1 MSTELSNNAGNSG
14 AEEKFVQLFCDVF
27 GAEKGQYVYLQYP
40 FTDIYGKHRSI
51 DFAIKTE
58 FGKIAFEIDGETWHN
73 PSKVSQ
79 DKYIDDLLKQ
89 NSMVYNG
96 WKVFRWTDSQ
106 LKKAPERVKDELIT
120 FLGYSPTL
128 TYIDENLPPQQGKI
142 FELREHQEEALENLA
157 KMREEGK
164 TIALVQG
171 ATGSGKSAIG
181 VLDAKSVGKRTLFL
195 AHTKELV
202 EQGASN
208 FEKLWSEV
216 TVGRFYENFHD
227 TDTQIVCASIQSIIR
242 NLDLFKPDDFDYL
255 IIDECHHASAK
266 SYTTILSY
274 FKPAFTLGLTA
285 TPERAD
291 GEDLLEVFQNVAH
304 KLDIKDAVEKGVLVP
319 VRCIRVKTNINLA
332 DVRINGFKYNSID
345 LETTVVVPERNQL
358 IVDTYLEYVKN
369 KSTVIFCT
377 SVNHADT
384 IAELLQK
391 NGIKAESVSGKT
403 ENIKRKKI
411 LKDYENKQIQVLC
424 ACDLLNEGWDSPI
437 TEVLF
442 MARPTMSKTIYM
454 QQLGRGMRIHEGKE
468 FLMVFDFVDNANMFN
483 CPYSLHRLLNIGEY
497 VPGGMVLGTKHG
509 MAWDKNMFKKGE
521 KPAILLDYPIH
532 AMDYEVIDLFNW
544 QEKANKMYSQL
555 ELTRHVSVQS
565 ETIVKYINDGKI
577 KADMEVP
584 ISESKIL
591 YYFNRERV
599 KEFCKKFGWTE
610 ITASNRKQL
619 FLDFCKKMNMSYSY
633 KHVFL
638 MSFLS
643 CMNEKGEAD
652 IVDVT
657 DTFACYY
664 EERKKQGLQAEKKPC
679 IFTKGNYSSK
689 DVEKLIL
696 SMPFKRFEDM
706 GYMHHSKYLGILQ
719 IDKSIMKS
727 FDDDDMSDLLTYCTE
742 GLEKY
747 WNRNKGDMK

>member
-73 PSKVSQ
+73 PSNVSQ

-128 TYIDENLPPQQGKI
+128 TYIDENLPPKQGKI

-171 ATGSGKSAIG
+171 ATVSGKSAIG

-454 QQLGRGMRIHEGKE
+454 QQLGRGMRIHKGKE

-497 VPGGMVLGTKHG
+497 VPGGMVIGTKHG

-599 KEFCKKFGWTE
+599 KEFCKEFGWTE

-633 KHVFL
+633 KPVFL

-657 DTFACYY
+657 DTFSCYY
-664 EERKKQGLQAEKKPC
+664 EERKKQGLQAEKKQC

>member
-1 MSTELSNNAGNSG
+1 MKLATKKSINAGNSG

-40 FTDIYGKHRSI
+40 FVDIYGKHRSI
-51 DFAIKTE
+51 DFAVRTE
-58 FGKIAFEIDGETWHN
+58 MGRIAFEIDGETWHN

-79 DKYIDDLLKQ
+79 DKYTDDLLKQ
-89 NSMVYNG
+89 NSMVHNG

-106 LKKAPERVKDELIT
+106 LDKTPERVKDELIT
-120 FLGYSPTL
+120 FLGYAPAL
-128 TYIDENLPPQQGKI
+128 TYIDDNMPSQKGEI
-142 FELREHQEEALENLA
+142 FELREHQEEALANLA
-157 KMREEGK
+157 KMRDEGK

-181 VLDAKSVGKRTLFL
+181 VLDSKAIGKRVLFL

-202 EQGASN
+202 EQGANN
-208 FEKLWSEV
+208 FEKLWSDV
-216 TVGRFYENFHD
+216 SVGRFYEKYHD
-227 TDTQIVCASIQSIIR
+227 TDTHVVCASIQSIIR

-274 FKPAFTLGLTA
+274 FKPSFTLGLTA

-304 KLDIKDAVEKGVLVP
+304 KLDIKDAVESGVLVP

-332 DVRINGFKYNSID
+332 DVRINGFKYNAID

-358 IVDTYLEYVKN
+358 IVDTYLEYVKD

-377 SVNHADT
+377 SVNHAET
-384 IAELLQK
+384 IAELLRK
-391 NGIKAESVSGKT
+391 SGVKAESVSGKT
-403 ENIKRKKI
+403 DNTKRKQI
-411 LKDYENKQIQVLC
+411 LKDYENKKISVLC

-454 QQLGRGMRIHEGKE
+454 QQLGRGMRTHEGKE

-483 CPYSLHRLLNIGEY
+483 CPYSLHRILNLSEY

-509 MAWDKNMFKKGE
+509 IAWDKNMFKHGE
-521 KPAILLDYPIH
+521 KPAVLIDYPIH

-555 ELTRHVSVQS
+555 ELTRHVSAQS
-565 ETIVKYINDGKI
+565 ETISSYIRDGKI

-584 ISESKIL
+584 ISENKTL

-599 KEFCKKFGWTE
+599 KEFCKEFGWTE

-619 FLDFCKKMNMSYSY
+619 FLDFCKKMTMSYSY
-633 KHVFL
+633 KPVFL
-638 MSFLS
+638 IAFLS
-643 CMNEKGEAD
+643 CMNKSGEAELA
-652 IVDVT
+652 DVASS
-657 DTFACYY
+657 FADYY
-664 EERKKQGLQAEKKPC
+664 TNRKEQGLPAEKKKC
-679 IFTKGNYSSK
+679 IFTNESFEMK
-689 DVEKLIL
+689 DVERLIL
-696 SMPFKRFEDM
+696 SNPFKRFEDM
-706 GYMHHSKYLGILQ
+706 GYMHHSKYLGTLQ
-719 IDKSIMKS
+719 IDKSIMRS
-727 FDDDDMSDLLTYCTE
+727 FDDDDMSDLLTYCTDA
-742 GLEKY
+742 LDRY
-747 WNRNKGDMK
+747 WER

>member
-1 MSTELSNNAGNSG
+1 MLTRLSNNAGNSS

-40 FTDIYGKHRSI
+40 FVDIYGKHRTI

-58 FGKIAFEIDGETWHN
+58 ADKIAFEIDGETWHN
-73 PSKVSQ
+73 PTKVSK

-89 NSMVYNG
+89 KSMVHNG

-106 LKKAPERVKDELIT
+106 LDKTPERVKDELFT
-120 FLGYSPTL
+120 FLGYTPTL
-128 TYIDENLPPQQGKI
+128 TYIDDDMPSQKGKV
-142 FELREHQEEALENLA
+142 FELREHQEEALASLN

-181 VLDAKSVGKRTLFL
+181 VLDARSIGKRVLFL

-202 EQGASN
+202 EQGVEN

-216 TVGRFYENFHD
+216 SVGRFYENYHE
-227 TDTQIVCASIQSIIR
+227 TDTQVVCGSIQSIIR
-242 NLDLFKPDDFDYL
+242 NLDLFRPDDFDYM

-266 SYTTILSY
+266 SYATILSY
-274 FKPAFTLGLTA
+274 FRPSFTLGLTA

-304 KLDIKDAVEKGVLVP
+304 KLDIKDAVESGVLVP
-319 VRCIRVKTNINLA
+319 VRCIRVKTNINLT
-332 DVRINGFKYNSID
+332 DVRINGFKYNSMD
-345 LETTVVVPERNQL
+345 LETTVVVPERNKL
-358 IVDTYLEYVKN
+358 IVDTYLEYVKD

-377 SVNHADT
+377 SVDHADK
-384 IAELLQK
+384 IAELLRN
-391 NGIKAESVSGKT
+391 NGVKAESVSGKT
-403 ENIKRKKI
+403 ENSKRKQI
-411 LKDYENKQIQVLC
+411 LKDYENKKIKVLC

-483 CPYSLHRLLNIGEY
+483 CPYSLHRILNISEY

-509 MAWDKNMFKKGE
+509 MSWDKDMFKHGD
-521 KPAILLDYPIH
+521 KPTVLIDYPIH
-532 AMDYEVIDLFNW
+532 ATDYEIIDLFNW
-544 QEKANKMYSQL
+544 QEKADKMYSQL
-555 ELTRHVSVQS
+555 ELTRHVSAQG
-565 ETIVKYINDGKI
+565 ETIGKYIREGKI
-577 KADMEVP
+577 KADLEVP
-584 ISESKIL
+584 ISENKTL
-591 YYFNRERV
+591 YYFERERV
-599 KEFCKKFGWTE
+599 KEICKEFGWTE
-610 ITASNRKQL
+610 ITPTNRKRL
-619 FLDFCKKMNMSYSY
+619 FMDFCKKMTMSYSY
-633 KHVFL
+633 KPVFL
-638 MSFLS
+638 ISLIS
-643 CMNEKGEAD
+643 TMNEKGEAGLN
-652 IVDVT
+652 DVAYA
-657 DTFACYY
+657 FSEYY
-664 EERKKQGLQAEKKPC
+664 KDRKEQGLPAEKKKC
-679 IFTKGNYSSK
+679 IFTEGNYTLK

-696 SMPFKRFEDM
+696 SNPFKRFEDM

-719 IDKSIMKS
+719 IDKSIMKH
-727 FDDDDMSDLLTYCTE
+727 FNDNDMSDLLTYCSE
-742 GLEKY
+742 ALNRY
-747 WNRNKGDMK
+747 WK